1 MMMFVLVLQLLVGQI
16 LLSTVDAVPV
26 GWSEAS
32 AAASPVHVATAAVH
46 LAIVVIHWGRSLVR
60 VPTEHAATIGNVA
73 ESAGQLVSWPAK
85 VHVFLGFA
93 VPVAGTLVL
102 VGTLPATRP
111 SSAVVVGVSTGV
123 IVVFPLLRRWA
134 LIAVLPVGTI
144 FVVDPAVRFLP
155 AWLVLPV
162 PGRSLLVRFLIVRR
176 SVAVLR
182 WPVMISTV
190 PRASIFRRRS
200 PAIEV
205 PRWFTITAPVSLDV
219 VTSRRRI
226 IRVFVTAV
234 IVSTSAIS
242 LVPRAVFTVVVT
254 ANRPCRGRRWRM
266 PLVWTVPGPR
276 STHDRL
282 LGRRIF
288 SLTRSAAPVMML
300 VTIVRSFPWK
310 SITRCTRGVR
320 RTTPVMIVLSW
331 GSGRG

>member
-1 MMMFVLVLQLLVGQI
+1 MIGWGDCVGGCSRRLRFHSRWNFFLYFRDLRCHHGLCVGVGRWHATAAGLLLMLHRRSVRMMMFVLVLHLLVGQI
-16 LLSTVDAVPV
+16 LLSTVDAVTV

-60 VPTEHAATIGNVA
+60 VPTEHAPTIRNVA

-162 PGRSLLVRFLIVRR
+162 AGRSLLVRFLIVRR

-200 PAIEV
+200 AAIEV
-205 PRWFTITAPVSLDV
+205 PRWFTITAPVPLDV

-234 IVSTSAIS
+234 IVSTSAVT
-242 LVPRAVFTVVVT
+242 LVTRAIFTVVVT
-254 ANRPCRGRRWRM
+254 ANRP
-266 PLVWTVPGPR
+266 
-276 STHDRL
+276 
-282 LGRRIF
+282 
-288 SLTRSAAPVMML
+288 
-300 VTIVRSFPWK
+300 
-310 SITRCTRGVR
+310 
-320 RTTPVMIVLSW
+320 
-331 GSGRG
+331 